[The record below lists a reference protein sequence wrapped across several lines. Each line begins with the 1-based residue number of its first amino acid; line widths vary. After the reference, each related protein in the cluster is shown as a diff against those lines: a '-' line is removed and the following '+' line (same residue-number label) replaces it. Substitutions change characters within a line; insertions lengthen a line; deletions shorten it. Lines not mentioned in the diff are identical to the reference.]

1 MPRGKEL
8 YNVNCAYIDS
18 KGVQCT
24 RGYRPNEHKM
34 CSFHRPKNIPI
45 PFFTT
50 QNAIQQLKNY
60 LEQNFSAQINLKEL
74 HWLTLPNSIFETK
87 KGNARPYFCNLCNV
101 IKIIMYKCYHPLHDP
116 CSKR

>member
-34 CSFHRPKNIPI
+34 CSFHRPKNTPI
-45 PFFTT
+45 PYKPCAKCGLPSRRADLCIRRGCGWNEYQAKYNKLTREK
-50 QNAIQQLKNY
+50 NKLKKQQVM
-60 LEQNFSAQINLKEL
+60 E
-74 HWLTLPNSIFETK
+74 
-87 KGNARPYFCNLCNV
+87 
-101 IKIIMYKCYHPLHDP
+101 PLI
-116 CSKR
+116 